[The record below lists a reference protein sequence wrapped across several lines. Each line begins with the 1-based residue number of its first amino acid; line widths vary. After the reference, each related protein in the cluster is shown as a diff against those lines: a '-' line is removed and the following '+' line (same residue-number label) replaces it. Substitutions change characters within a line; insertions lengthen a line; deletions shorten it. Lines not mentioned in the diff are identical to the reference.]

1 VELQTARRKAR
12 SPSDHTPHLAEP
24 RTRVRRVTVRAPVL
38 ALVAV
43 VVVAA
48 VGYGAAAQL
57 VSTPLVNPDELRYTL
72 AARAVADGGWPN
84 LRDHGYGYGPLYP
97 IVLAPLVALSGS
109 VEAAYPLFKLLNA
122 LLFALTAVPVY
133 FLARRLL
140 SGWWSLGVA
149 AASVAIPSSIYTSL
163 VMTESISYLIFG
175 VALLAVVLAL
185 ERPSVPRQLAMVGA
199 IVLACATRIQ
209 FAALVPAFLGG
220 ALLLWSI
227 DPLRPRARD
236 ALARLWPTLAASG
249 LGIAVLAARL
259 VRSASSPETP
269 LGGYGALW
277 RGYDPFTVAKFAVY
291 HLAAWEIYLFV
302 VPVVVMP
309 IVVAELLREA
319 RRGGAR
325 EGAFVAA
332 LLTVTFAMLVVTAAF
347 ASSPYGYSEL
357 HDRYLFY
364 VAPLWLTGFAVWL
377 SRGLPRPVIWAAVGA
392 ALGLV
397 LPAILP
403 FGLIGGNIVFEE
415 VPTALWSWV
424 WTAVNETPHLDG
436 RRLLALTV
444 MALTVAAVALPR
456 RFWPVLPALV
466 AVGLVLS
473 SAFAWHR
480 EIGQPADLL
489 AAPRPDA
496 DWVDDAVAPGGRV
509 TKLYLSPP
517 DCPQPES
524 TRQALFLAE
533 FFNTSV
539 DRAVAIGDSKPDG
552 LPVQRAGRRSGGR
565 LVLRDGKPLVADYVV
580 AHPDLDVDGRPVAEA
595 PGSELVLWKVGGVVR
610 LADDGFRTLG
620 VEAASDCG

>member
-199 IVLACATRIQ
+199 IALACATRIQ

-220 ALLLWSI
+220 ALLLSSI
-227 DPLRPRARD
+227 DSLRPRARD
-236 ALARLWPTLAASG
+236 ALARLWRPGSC
-249 LGIAVLAARL
+249 
-259 VRSASSPETP
+259 SAHP
-269 LGGYGALW
+269 
-277 RGYDPFTVAKFAVY
+277 
-291 HLAAWEIYLFV
+291 
-302 VPVVVMP
+302 
-309 IVVAELLREA
+309 
-319 RRGGAR
+319 
-325 EGAFVAA
+325 
-332 LLTVTFAMLVVTAAF
+332 
-347 ASSPYGYSEL
+347 
-357 HDRYLFY
+357 
-364 VAPLWLTGFAVWL
+364 
-377 SRGLPRPVIWAAVGA
+377 
-392 ALGLV
+392 
-397 LPAILP
+397 
-403 FGLIGGNIVFEE
+403 
-415 VPTALWSWV
+415 
-424 WTAVNETPHLDG
+424 
-436 RRLLALTV
+436 
-444 MALTVAAVALPR
+444 LPR
-456 RFWPVLPALV
+456 RRWAGTALSGAATTPSRWP
-466 AVGLVLS
+466 S
-473 SAFAWHR
+473 S
-480 EIGQPADLL
+480 PS
-489 AAPRPDA
+489 
-496 DWVDDAVAPGGRV
+496 
-509 TKLYLSPP
+509 TTSPP
-517 DCPQPES
+517 GRS
-524 TRQALFLAE
+524 TC
-533 FFNTSV
+533 S
-539 DRAVAIGDSKPDG
+539 SS
-552 LPVQRAGRRSGGR
+552 RSSSCR
-565 LVLRDGKPLVADYVV
+565 SWSRSCCARF
-580 AHPDLDVDGRPVAEA
+580 AAEA
-595 PGSELVLWKVGGVVR
+595 RGKERSSPRSSR
-610 LADDGFRTLG
+610 
-620 VEAASDCG
+620 